1 MVTIKLLKPYYIKT
15 DDEMVRVILAYQY
28 FTMVFNSEIYQFVTL
43 DVKEVH
49 VNRKTQKIEN
59 IDALFAFQKGKEIIH
74 IPMSKLVMLPDF
86 LDQVLSI
93 AEPYFEQEQMDDEHQ
108 KIKEYN
114 EKVIKDLE
122 KMNIKRLI
130 DRALDEKDEETFK
143 TLAKLLW

>member
-28 FTMVFNSEIYQFVTL
+28 FTMVINSEIYQFVPL
-43 DVKEVH
+43 DAKEVH

-74 IPMSKLVMLPDF
+74 IPMSELVMLPDF

>member
-28 FTMVFNSEIYQFVTL
+28 FTMVINSEIYQFVPL
-43 DVKEVH
+43 DAKEVH